1 MKLLQFSASWCDPC
15 KTLSRT
21 MDGMAFPVSVD
32 SMDID
37 EYPVLARTYGISGVP
52 TVLLVDATG
61 KVLKRFSGVK
71 SKGEIEAWLG
81 DVYE

>member
-1 MKLLQFSASWCDPC
+1 MKLLKFSASWCDPC
-15 KTLSRT
+15 KMLSRT
-21 MDGMAFPVSVD
+21 MDGMDFPVSVE

-37 EYPVLARTYGISGVP
+37 EHQVLARTYGIRGVP

>member
-1 MKLLQFSASWCDPC
+1 MKLLKFSASWCDPC
-15 KTLSRT
+15 KMLSKT
-21 MDGMAFPVSVD
+21 MDGMDFPIPVD

-37 EYPVLARTYGISGVP
+37 EYQVLARTYGIRGVP

-61 KVLKRFSGVK
+61 KALKRFSGVK